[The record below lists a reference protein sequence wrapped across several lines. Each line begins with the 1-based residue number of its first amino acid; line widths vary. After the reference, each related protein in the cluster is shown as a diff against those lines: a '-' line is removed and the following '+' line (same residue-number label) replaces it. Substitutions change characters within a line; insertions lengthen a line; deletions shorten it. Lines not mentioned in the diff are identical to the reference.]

1 MTFALLAVDGGN
13 SKTDVAIVAEDGS
26 VVTRSRGP
34 GSSPH
39 ALGLAGSVAVI
50 ATTVDSALRDEGG
63 TSPQRPVARFGA
75 FFLAG
80 VDQPD
85 EEVAYRAALLS
96 VGLVG
101 DASVTNDTFAVLHA
115 GTDRDWGVAVVCGAG
130 INASGIAPNGTHGR
144 YQALGELSGDWGGG
158 FAVGM
163 AALGAAIRGNDGRGA
178 PTVLSTVV
186 AEHFSQPSVEA
197 VADAI
202 HRQEIDADRLVELAP
217 VVLESARSHDSVA
230 ELIVDRLGDEVAVMA
245 TALLSRLGM
254 VGAGADVVLG
264 GGVLQSGD
272 ERLLRRVVN
281 RVAAADPSARAR
293 PLQHPPLLGA
303 VRAGLR
309 AMGASRDAQERAV
322 AAFEAERVGDPT

>member
-1 MTFALLAVDGGN
+1 VSVALLAVDGGN
-13 SKTDVAIVAEDGS
+13 SKTDVALVGDDGS
-26 VVTRSRGP
+26 VLHRARGP

-39 ALGLAGSVAVI
+39 ALGVAGSIAVIEATVEVAVGE
-50 ATTVDSALRDEGG
+50 AASAALR
-63 TSPQRPVARFGA
+63 PIARHGA

-80 VDQPD
+80 VDQPH
-85 EEVAYRAALLS
+85 EEVAFREALRTHG
-96 VGLVG
+96 VVG

-115 GTDRDWGVAVVCGAG
+115 GTDREWGVAVVCGAG
-130 INASGIAPNGTHGR
+130 INASGIAPDGTSGR

-158 FAVGM
+158 FAVGL

-178 PTVLSTVV
+178 PTVLST
-186 AEHFSQPSVEA
+186 AIPEHFRQPTAEA

-202 HRQEIDADRLVELAP
+202 HRLEIDQARLVELAP
-217 VVLESARSHDSVA
+217 VVLESARSHDTVA
-230 ELIVDRLGDEVAVMA
+230 ASIVDRLGDEVAVMA

-272 ERLLRRVVN
+272 ARLLRRVVD
-281 RVAAADPSARAR
+281 RIAAVDPSARAR

-309 AMGASRDAQERAV
+309 AMGAPPAAQERAGI
-322 AAFEAERVGDPT
+322 AFETAPMGDLT